1 LANGVDL
8 EKRAAAEAA
17 AQFVLDGMVVGLGT
31 GSTADFAIRVLG
43 ERVASGLQITGVP
56 TSRRSAELARE
67 CGIPLVD
74 LQSVSRVDVT
84 IDGADEIDQ
93 ETLALIKGRG
103 GALVRE
109 KLVAVASEFVIIVA
123 DATKLVER
131 LGCSHAVPVEVLP
144 FGWRLPAA
152 RISDLGGTVTLR
164 GSSTD
169 SSPFVTDNGNFI
181 LDVEFGAIEQPA
193 QLAQSIKALTGVV
206 DHGLFID
213 IADRAIVGIA
223 GDVREIT
230 SPRRR

>member
-1 LANGVDL
+1 MAEDSDL
-8 EKRAAAEAA
+8 EKRAAAAAA
-17 AQFVLDGMVVGLGT
+17 AQHVLDGMVVGLGT
-31 GSTADFAIRVLG
+31 GSTADFVIRLLG
-43 ERVASGLQITGVP
+43 ERVASGLNITGVP
-56 TSRRSAELARE
+56 TSRRSTELARA

-74 LQSVSRVDVT
+74 LQSVSRVDLT

-93 ETLALIKGRG
+93 QTLALIKGRG

-109 KLVAVASEFVIIVA
+109 KLVAVASECVIIVA
-123 DATKLVER
+123 DATKLVEH
-131 LGCSHAVPVEVLP
+131 LGTSHSVPVEVLP

-152 RISDLGGTVTLR
+152 RIRDLGGNVTLR
-164 GSSTD
+164 GPSD

-181 LDVEFGAIEQPA
+181 LDVEFGPIEQPA

-223 GDVREIT
+223 GDVREFT
-230 SPRRR
+230 PSRRR